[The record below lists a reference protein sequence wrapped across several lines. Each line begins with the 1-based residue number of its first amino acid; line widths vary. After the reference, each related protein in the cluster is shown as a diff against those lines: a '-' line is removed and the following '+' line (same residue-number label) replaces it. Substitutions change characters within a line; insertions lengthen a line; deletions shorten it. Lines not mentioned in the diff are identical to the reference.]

1 MSKSE
6 GSSVVTCPFCPTR
19 IKADEV
25 LADNYLCLFLT
36 LDHPVLSGSGIIVPR
51 AHRETI
57 FDLQSEEVA
66 ATFSLLAEV
75 KKMLDEQY
83 GPAGYNVGWNN
94 GAVAGQSVFHA
105 HMHVIPRFADE
116 PFAGRGIRYWLKQ
129 EDNRRGP

>member
-1 MSKSE
+1 
-6 GSSVVTCPFCPTR
+6 
-19 IKADEV
+19 
-25 LADNYLCLFLT
+25 
-36 LDHPVLSGSGIIVPR
+36 
-51 AHRETI
+51 
-57 FDLQSEEVA
+57 
-66 ATFSLLAEV
+66 
-75 KKMLDEQY
+75 MLDEQY